1 MDLKLG
7 GARLFL
13 GSVSSPWESRPGFRE
28 SPGAGPPAC
37 GGCEGPAEFL
47 REPGSKGRRFPWAS
61 RPLKQPASE
70 ESQRVIKDSR
80 WAPGQKSPS
89 VRQGGPQ
96 SEGQSQKLGEDS
108 QAPCACPLNIRLWL
122 AELIRLADAFFGA
135 LGRLL
140 LRQLKRFDRQL
151 DFAGRVLL
159 LAWEGRRARALVL
172 THLTL
177 EEIFKLARSS
187 LTLIILVG
195 FMLGYLWSMLWF
207 GTLSNIGGLENISLF
222 LVSIHTIQIAP
233 IMTTVIVLLR
243 YGAPTTWEL
252 AVMKSGGQF
261 QTLARMGIAPEH
273 YLAVPRVLGSLLSV
287 PILQLIFVLASLAGA
302 YYMAW
307 RYANQT
313 LLDFAIRL
321 SDQTEAKHFII
332 MGCKSVAIALSI
344 SFFCVYNGFAAE
356 INSLARGSATIRRA
370 MGEAFFYS
378 ILTSVLVSVFY
389 R

>member
-1 MDLKLG
+1 M
-7 GARLFL
+7 
-13 GSVSSPWESRPGFRE
+13 
-28 SPGAGPPAC
+28 
-37 GGCEGPAEFL
+37 
-47 REPGSKGRRFPWAS
+47 
-61 RPLKQPASE
+61 
-70 ESQRVIKDSR
+70 IKDSR
-80 WAPGQKSPS
+80 WAPGQKSPN

-96 SEGQSQKLGEDS
+96 SVDQSQKLGEGS
-108 QAPCACPLNIRLWL
+108 PALCVRSLKLRAWL
-122 AELIRLADAFFGA
+122 AEALNLADTFFGA
-135 LGRLL
+135 LGRLT
-140 LRQLKRFDRQL
+140 LRQFKRSGRQL
-151 DFAGRVLL
+151 DFAGRVLI
-159 LAWEGRRARALVL
+159 LAWQGRRARALL
-172 THLTL
+172 ITHLTL

-261 QTLARMGIAPEH
+261 QTLTRMGIAPEH
-273 YLAVPRVLGSLLSV
+273 YLAVPRVLGSLMSV

-302 YYMAW
+302 YYLAW

-313 LLDFAIRL
+313 LLDFVIRL

-332 MGCKSVAIALSI
+332 MGFKSVAIALSI
-344 SFFCVYNGFAAE
+344 SFFCVYNGFTAE
-356 INSLARGSATIRRA
+356 INSLARGTVTIRRA
-370 MGEAFFYS
+370 MGEAFFFS